1 MCNVCV
7 AESALKAEGFSR
19 EDIGYEV
26 RAQGAT
32 EFGIAKY
39 QIRGIGHPWPR
50 GWVATCDLAG
60 SLGTL
65 GFDLRFSDINH
76 RRFRLIA
83 EIARG
88 LERGDLHCTYPSLAY
103 VHSRV
108 IWPSAL
114 ITKLSQIAR
123 WVKSLGVSAACDREY
138 PVAEARVRSEAR
150 AKGARIA

>member
-7 AESALKAEGFSR
+7 AESALRAEGFSR
-19 EDIGYEV
+19 KDIGYEI

-65 GFDLRFSDINH
+65 GFDLRFSEINH
-76 RRFRLIA
+76 RRFHLIR

-103 VHSRV
+103 VHARM

-114 ITKLSQIAR
+114 ITKLQQVLR
-123 WVKSLGVSAACDREY
+123 WIRCLGVSAVCGHENAATEVQV
-138 PVAEARVRSEAR
+138 VAEAK
-150 AKGARIA
+150 AKGKGIA